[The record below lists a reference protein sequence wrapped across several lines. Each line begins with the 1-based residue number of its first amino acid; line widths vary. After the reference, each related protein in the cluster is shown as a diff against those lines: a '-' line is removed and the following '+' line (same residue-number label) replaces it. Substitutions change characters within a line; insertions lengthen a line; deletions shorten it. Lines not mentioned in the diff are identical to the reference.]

1 MADIKELAIAAWRLE
16 KWIDSINVEKKM
28 AGKSALRSIKK
39 YLEEAEITTEDW
51 TGQKFDTG
59 LAVIVINNED
69 EDCDD
74 EDLIIVEMVRPV
86 ILEKGSVI
94 EFGRVIIGSTPRSTI
109 AEEKTIVKNE
119 NKFFTF
125 FKQIFK
131 KKNNIIK
138 GDKE

>member
-51 TGQKFDTG
+51 TGQKYVTG
-59 LAVIVINNED
+59 LAVTVINNED
-69 EDCDD
+69 EEGDE

-86 ILEKGSVI
+86 IIEKGSVI
-94 EFGRVIIGSTPRSTI
+94 EFGRVIIGSTPRSAT
-109 AEEKTIVKNE
+109 EEKAAKKE
-119 NKFFTF
+119 KKESKFVAF
-125 FKQIFK
+125 FKRIFK
-131 KKNNIIK
+131 KNKNK
-138 GDKE
+138 GDKK